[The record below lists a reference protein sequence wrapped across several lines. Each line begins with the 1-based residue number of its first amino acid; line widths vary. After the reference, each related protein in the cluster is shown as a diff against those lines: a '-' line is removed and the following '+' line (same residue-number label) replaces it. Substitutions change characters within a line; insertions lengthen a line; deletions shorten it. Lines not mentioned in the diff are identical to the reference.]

1 MNTLTSIIMT
11 LACLLTP
18 ASGSLL
24 EKMQSRIASMGT
36 IEISVNVEG
45 TDVKVISSGHRYLME
60 SPGMRIWCDGES
72 QWVYNEDS
80 QEMTVTAFDPEG
92 DDVTDNPTVILTS
105 SILRSYSVTGEKDG
119 CIILQARKGKK
130 PAYPKMEIRVD
141 RSDLPTSLTV
151 TNTSGNSA
159 VMKIISVKSVSGGHS
174 ITFRPSEKLLGS
186 CEVTD
191 LR

>member
-1 MNTLTSIIMT
+1 MT
-11 LACLLTP
+11 LACLLAP

-24 EKMQSRIASMGT
+24 EKMQARIAAMGT
-36 IEISVNVEG
+36 IEITVKVED
-45 TDVKVISSGHRYLME
+45 TDVKVISSGHCYMME
-60 SPGMRIWCDGES
+60 SRGMCIWCDGES

-92 DDVTDNPTVILTS
+92 DDVADNPTVILNS
-105 SILRSYSVTGEKDG
+105 AILRSYSVTGEKDG
-119 CIILQARKGKK
+119 CVTLQARKGKK

-141 RSDLPTSLTV
+141 KSDLPTSLTV
-151 TNTSGNSA
+151 TNASGNSV
-159 VMKIISVKSVSGGHS
+159 VMKIISVKSVSGGRGGM
-174 ITFRPSEKLLGS
+174 FRPSEKLLGS